1 MARSRREDLVW
12 WATVEEAL
20 ADLTVDKLKR
30 LAALV
35 CTAVPKRKPR
45 LVALLADQ
53 LEGERLGAVWERLGE
68 LDRAAVAE
76 VVHGPERRFD
86 AERFRAKYGGDPD
99 WGARDD
105 WGRHKAGSLLCLFIY
120 QGVIPDDLLARL
132 EPLVPTPPEPSI
144 DTLEELPAAI
154 ERRGER
160 YDYEARKRE
169 SLTETIPL
177 VACDRERAASDEL
190 AAVLRL
196 IDSGKVAVSDKTRR
210 PTSAAVRAVT
220 AVLGEGDFYDDEE
233 IGPIRAF
240 AWPLLVQAAGLAER
254 AGARLRLTAAGRR
267 ALVEPA
273 APALRRAWERWL
285 ETRLLDELGR
295 IDAIKGQNGKGKRGL
310 TALAGRRE
318 AIADALADC
327 PVGRWIAV
335 DELFRYM
342 RASGRDF
349 EVTRDAW
356 RLYLSEPNYGSLG
369 YDGCGGWE
377 ILQARYALCVLF
389 EYAATLGVIDV
400 AYVSPVEA
408 REDFRELWGADE
420 LEFLS
425 RYDGLSHVR
434 LSSLG
439 AYCLGIADSYQPL
452 PIEVRPVLSVL
463 ATLEIA
469 VTEESLA
476 AADRIVLER
485 YAERTSEQVWRL
497 TAERLLA
504 ALEAGGSL
512 TELSEFLAAR
522 SATALPEPVARL
534 LADLQQRA
542 GRLEDGGAAR
552 LIECGDAALATLVAN
567 HARTRRL
574 CLLAG
579 ERHIVV
585 PAASERAFSRALR
598 ELGYPLPASE
608 LRDAA

>member
-1 MARSRREDLVW
+1 
-12 WATVEEAL
+12 
-20 ADLTVDKLKR
+20 
-30 LAALV
+30 
-35 CTAVPKRKPR
+35 
-45 LVALLADQ
+45 
-53 LEGERLGAVWERLGE
+53 
-68 LDRAAVAE
+68 
-76 VVHGPERRFD
+76 
-86 AERFRAKYGGDPD
+86 
-99 WGARDD
+99 
-105 WGRHKAGSLLCLFIY
+105 
-120 QGVIPDDLLARL
+120 VIPDDLLARL
-132 EPLVPTPPEPSI
+132 EPLVQAPPEASI
-144 DTLEELPAAI
+144 ESLEELPDTV
-154 ERRGER
+154 ERQVKR

-169 SLTETIPL
+169 SSTEV
-177 VACDRERAASDEL
+177 VALAVCDRERAASDEL

-196 IDSGKVAVSDKTRR
+196 VDSGKVAVSDRTRR

-220 AVLGEGDFYDDEE
+220 AVLGEGDFYGDEE

-240 AWPLLVQAAGLAER
+240 AWPLLVQAAGLADR

-267 ALVEPA
+267 ALAEPA
-273 APALRRAWERWL
+273 AALRHAWERWL
-285 ETRLLDELGR
+285 DTRLLDELGR
-295 IDAIKGQNGKGKRGL
+295 IDAIKGQTGKGKRGL
-310 TALAGRRE
+310 TALAGRRG
-318 AIADALADC
+318 AIAGALADC
-327 PVGRWIAV
+327 PVGRWVAV

-342 RASGRDF
+342 RASGCDF

-356 RLYLSEPNYGSLG
+356 SLYLCEPQYGSLG
-369 YDGCGGWE
+369 YDGYGGWE

-408 REDFRELWGADE
+408 REDFRGLWGADG

-434 LSSLG
+434 LTSLG
-439 AYCLGIADSYQPL
+439 AYCLGIADSYQPP
-452 PIEVRPVLSVL
+452 PIEVRPVLNVL
-463 ATLEIA
+463 ATHEIV
-469 VTEESLA
+469 VTDESLA

-485 YAERTSEQVWRL
+485 YAERTSERVWRL

-512 TELSEFLAAR
+512 AELSEFLSAR
-522 SATALPEPVARL
+522 SATALPEPVVQL

-552 LIECGDAALATLVAN
+552 LIACGDPALAALVAN

-585 PAASERAFSRALR
+585 PSASERAFRRALR
-598 ELGYPLPASE
+598 ELGYPLPAPE